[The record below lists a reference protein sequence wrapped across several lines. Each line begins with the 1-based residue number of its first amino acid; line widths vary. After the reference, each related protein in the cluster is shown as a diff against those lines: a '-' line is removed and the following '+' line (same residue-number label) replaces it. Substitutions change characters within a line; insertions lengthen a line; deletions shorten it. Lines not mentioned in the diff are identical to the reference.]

1 MILKMEDSKQLK
13 NFFLNMAYKIV
24 WSEFSEQ
31 QIDEI
36 FLYYQEKSKSY
47 NVAQKIIT
55 KILLAPDRLINNPRI
70 GQKEL
75 SLMYKNI
82 DYHYIVESNYKIIYS
97 INDDDFQI
105 KIVDIFDTR
114 QNPTKIERES
124 RINLSQSYS

>member
-1 MILKMEDSKQLK
+1 MEDSKQLK